1 MAGVVNM
8 KSDTRSNSE
17 KKVIHEDTRQKI
29 GEHDVK
35 RQYFENNGW
44 TIARTKLYVGDYI
57 FPGGLIAVDTKAS
70 IYELA
75 QNLKQQH
82 ERFRRECLRARE
94 AGYQLIVLVENVE
107 SISTLFDLADW
118 IEPMSHF
125 MSRKQKS
132 RGKVKVR
139 FTGTSLY
146 KACKTMQ
153 TKYGVRFEFCPPECA
168 GARVIELLREGE
180 HGRYEDA

>member
-8 KSDTRSNSE
+8 KSDTQNNSA

-29 GEHDVK
+29 GEHNLK
-35 RQYFENNGW
+35 HQYFESNGW

-75 QNLKQQH
+75 QNLRQQH
-82 ERFRRECLRARE
+82 ERFRHECVRASE
-94 AGYQLIVLVENVE
+94 AGYQLIVLVENVDDV
-107 SISTLFDLADW
+107 SNLYDLADW
-118 IEPMSHF
+118 IEPMDHF
-125 MSRKQKS
+125 MARKRKS
-132 RGKVKVR
+132 GGRVKVR

-146 KACKTMQ
+146 KACKTM
-153 TKYGVRFEFCPPECA
+153 TERYGVRFAFCPPEGA
-168 GARVIELLREGE
+168 GARVIELLKEGE
-180 HGRYEDA
+180 HGRNQDA

>member
-29 GEHDVK
+29 GEHNLK
-35 RQYFENNGW
+35 RQYFESNGW

-75 QNLKQQH
+75 QNLRQQH
-82 ERFRRECLRARE
+82 ERFRRECVRARE
-94 AGYQLIVLVENVE
+94 AGYQLVVLVENADEV
-107 SISTLFDLADW
+107 ITLYDLADW
-118 IEPMSHF
+118 IEPLDHF
-125 MSRKQKS
+125 VARKRKS
-132 RGKVKVR
+132 GGRVKVR

-146 KACKTMQ
+146 KACQTM
-153 TKYGVRFEFCPPECA
+153 TVKYGVRFEFCPPEGA
-168 GARVIELLREGE
+168 GARVIEILQEGE
-180 HGRYEDA
+180 HARDNA